1 MEENLK
7 NGTSIREYWQ
17 SRQDTTT
24 NHLILCLQEKVL
36 RCKSGA
42 PTQNGSKSSNMR
54 TDHSSTS
61 TRIWYI
67 TFGKSRMRKDKKL
80 KSEIDQAKLT
90 CSEQLNILIRKH
102 QPLQRDSMQNSTF
115 IAIDHST
122 WYQDY
127 QWKELLNALELTM
140 STSRDGETIFYDKNV
155 KFFNSPKP
163 QRIINGSL
171 IHLIGSYDLDL

>member
-1 MEENLK
+1 
-7 NGTSIREYWQ
+7 
-17 SRQDTTT
+17 
-24 NHLILCLQEKVL
+24 
-36 RCKSGA
+36 
-42 PTQNGSKSSNMR
+42 MR

-127 QWKELLNALELTM
+127 Q
-140 STSRDGETIFYDKNV
+140 
-155 KFFNSPKP
+155 
-163 QRIINGSL
+163 
-171 IHLIGSYDLDL
+171 